1 MATGELKLLQLAT
14 YKKKETMPKTA
25 AAADFLR
32 NALKKIV
39 LFAGI
44 DDDQTA
50 EVVDACEQVSA
61 KGGEVII
68 RQGDTVADYF
78 YILEEGTAEA
88 SIEGKGVVKT
98 YSGSGDSFGEL
109 ALMYSAPRAA
119 TVKATSDCR
128 MWRLDRSTFQLIVI
142 ASTRLKRDKYET
154 FLRSVPL
161 LQVLDWEEIAALAD
175 VLEPTKY
182 DVGAV
187 IIKEGDTGGQLA
199 SEARLRTRMG
209 AYTFF
214 IVEEGTVIATTAS
227 GESTSFEKASYFGE
241 LALLTS
247 EPRKATCVAATQCKL
262 ITIDVTSF
270 GRLLGKADEILCRN
284 AEKYRIFL
292 EKGAAAVFTAEA

>member
-1 MATGELKLLQLAT
+1 MRDVQTEFKWDVEEDRAEDRPEPAPQRSFSQTRAQRQSVSAECFSDQLAT

-182 DVGAV
+182 DAGAV

-209 AYTFF
+209 AC
-214 IVEEGTVIATTAS
+214 GCW
-227 GESTSFEKASYFGE
+227 
-241 LALLTS
+241 
-247 EPRKATCVAATQCKL
+247 R
-262 ITIDVTSF
+262 
-270 GRLLGKADEILCRN
+270 GRAYIHRM
-284 AEKYRIFL
+284 A
-292 EKGAAAVFTAEA
+292 